1 MPHCLGSERR
11 AGSEP
16 IAGKLKF
23 DNAVI
28 PLDSVDETSP
38 DLSDVRKNYR
48 SARLRRADL
57 LADPIVQFSLWLEDA
72 FRAGVIEPNAMSL
85 ATAWRDGRPLL
96 RTVLLKGVDSQGFVF
111 FTNLESR
118 KARQLAENPRASL
131 LFPWLALERQITV
144 TGLASQLPTV
154 DVVKYFATRPLES
167 QLAAW
172 ASPQSSKIPS
182 RDFLEAAWE
191 QMKRK
196 FGGGKVPVPSFWGGY
211 RIKPETI
218 EFWQGGPNRLHDR
231 FEYTRQLDDT
241 WTIER
246 LAP

>member
-1 MPHCLGSERR
+1 M
-11 AGSEP
+11 
-16 IAGKLKF
+16 
-23 DNAVI
+23 I
-28 PLDSVDETSP
+28 PLDRVDETPS
-38 DLSDVRKNYR
+38 DLADIRKNYR
-48 SARLRRADL
+48 LARLRRSDL
-57 LADPIVQFSLWLEDA
+57 LADPISQFSLWLEDA

-85 ATAWRDGRPLL
+85 ATAWKDGRTLV
-96 RTVLLKGVDSQGFVF
+96 RTVLLKGVDAQGFSF

-118 KARQLAENPRASL
+118 KARQLAENPHASL
-131 LFPWLALERQITV
+131 LFPWLAVERQVTV
-144 TGLASQLPTV
+144 TGVASRLPTA

-172 ASPQSSKIPS
+172 ASPQSSRIPS
-182 RDFLEAAWE
+182 RRFLETEWE

-196 FGGGKVPVPSFWGGY
+196 FGEGKVPPPAFWGGY

-231 FEYTRQLDDT
+231 FEYTRQPDDT
-241 WTIER
+241 WRIDR